1 MKATQCLRDEHQ
13 TILRVLEC
21 FSLALKDVKTSNAID
36 VPVFTDFI
44 EFFRGY
50 ADKCH
55 HCKEEDQLFP
65 KMEAAGIPREG
76 GPIGVMLTEHQE
88 GRRLV
93 GRLSELLPDAANGNP
108 GAITSFLNHGASYLQ
123 LLRNH
128 IDKEDHC
135 LFGMAEQVVQGHQLV
150 QLTNSYAEVEQ
161 RPDYCQRLER
171 CKAIARDLCAKYN
184 IPMV

>member
-1 MKATQCLRDEHQ
+1 MEATQCLRDEHQ
-13 TILRVLEC
+13 TILRVLSCLEA
-21 FSLALKDVKTSNAID
+21 ALKEARATGTVDTAL
-36 VPVFTDFI
+36 FTDFI

-65 KMEAAGIPREG
+65 KMEAGGIPREG

-93 GRLSELLPDAANGNP
+93 GKLDELLPEAAAGNER
-108 GAITSFLNHGASYLQ
+108 AFNSFIEHGTEYLNM
-123 LLRNH
+123 LRNH

-135 LFGMAEQVVQGHQLV
+135 LFGMADQVVQGQQLV

-161 RPDYCQRLER
+161 MPDYCQRLER
-171 CKAIARDLCAKYN
+171 CKAIARDLCAKYEVPL
-184 IPMV
+184 I